1 MKVKV
6 DTKMSQRGTMEFV
19 DAPFRCQTNLAQSC
33 FEHVQTGKWK
43 IGRFADNPHIEDETS
58 NTFYMDATGPD
69 DTQYRRFKN
78 KVPVTLYDNSQV
90 DAHIIHWHKSGQ
102 WFCVT
107 FDTFWE
113 QFEIR

>member
-1 MKVKV
+1 
-6 DTKMSQRGTMEFV
+6 MSQRSTMEFV
-19 DAPFRCQTNLAQSC
+19 DGDFRRRTNLAPSC

-43 IGRFADNPHIEDETS
+43 IGVFADNPHIEDETS
-58 NTFYMDATGPD
+58 DTFYMDATGLD
-69 DTQYRRFKN
+69 DETYRCFKN

-90 DAHIIHWHKSGQ
+90 DAHIIHWHQSGQ